1 MILGLFNSP
10 LEAYMRPARRALA
23 LALSTAAA
31 GAVLALTPTAAH
43 ADPYL
48 RTDYTHSYWATCQA
62 WGQSHMLSGQYIDY
76 QCRLDSGTPGW
87 DAIYRLY
94 LHPRY

>member
-1 MILGLFNSP
+1 
-10 LEAYMRPARRALA
+10 MRPTRRSLA

-31 GAVLALTPTAAH
+31 GALLVLTPTAAY
-43 ADPYL
+43 ADGYQP
-48 RTDYTHSYWATCQA
+48 TSWTHQYWATCQA

-87 DAIYRLY
+87 DAVYRLW
-94 LHPRY
+94 LWPRY